1 MGLTRYMVYGP
12 PDGPPQPDRVDW
24 TEARNLPTH
33 DPEAAARF
41 MRATAND
48 SERVEKPVYH
58 LSISFDPH
66 DPVNREVMRQV
77 VDRTLRDLGLQEHQA
92 LIVAHKDRAHAH
104 VHVMVNRVHP
114 EHCTAWSNSWDFPR
128 IELSLREQERQHGL
142 RVVPGKHSR
151 GPGHERARP
160 LIRGDAEFLKRV
172 QREAGPHLTGARSWA
187 ELEQGLAG
195 HGLSV
200 RVHHGGFVVT
210 DGVRK
215 VKASEVDRTASRK
228 HLERR
233 LGALGA
239 YRARQAM
246 AARTLAERAT
256 RVHAAPQPHGREP
269 RELAPPPPPEAP
281 TSRAPAQPVAGRHP
295 APATPSARVP
305 ANEQKRPTL
314 PPPALR
320 QVSELVREA
329 ILLQAEARELG
340 DVFEANYVEAPR
352 EAARLKALRQR
363 AVDDA
368 RDLREVLGRVY
379 ADQADAL
386 RKLVAYEREHGTA
399 RVLQALRETPRHFG
413 TIRSRY
419 LRTAPA
425 LKHLPEAVDA
435 LQRTLRSSREA
446 PSRDALAAAQNRAE
460 EGVEIG
466 ITAREARSSV
476 FQRLVQCEREAAD
489 LLRPLIDRSSPERIA
504 AQLAHLLPPE
514 DHEAAEIAARFLK
527 LPSQL
532 RGRDHE
538 PRAEWD

>member
-1 MGLTRYMVYGP
+1 
-12 PDGPPQPDRVDW
+12 
-24 TEARNLPTH
+24 
-33 DPEAAARF
+33 
-41 MRATAND
+41 
-48 SERVEKPVYH
+48 
-58 LSISFDPH
+58 
-66 DPVNREVMRQV
+66 
-77 VDRTLRDLGLQEHQA
+77 
-92 LIVAHKDRAHAH
+92 
-104 VHVMVNRVHP
+104 
-114 EHCTAWSNSWDFPR
+114 
-128 IELSLREQERQHGL
+128 
-142 RVVPGKHSR
+142 VVPGRHSR
-151 GPGHERARP
+151 VPGHERARP
-160 LIRGDAEFLKRV
+160 LVRGDAEFLNRV

-187 ELEQGLAG
+187 ELENGLAG

-215 VKASEVDRTASRK
+215 VKASEVDRAASRK

-233 LGALGA
+233 LGALGE
-239 YRARQAM
+239 YRARQAV

-256 RVHAAPQPHGREP
+256 RVHAAPQPQGQEP
-269 RELAPPPPPEAP
+269 RELAPSPLPEAP
-281 TSRAPAQPVAGRHP
+281 TPRAPTQPAAVRHA
-295 APATPSARVP
+295 APAAPSARVP
-305 ANEQKRPTL
+305 ANEQEPRPTL

-399 RVLQALRETPRHFG
+399 RLLQALRETPRHFG

-419 LRTAPA
+419 LRTVPA

-446 PSRDALAAAQNRAE
+446 PSRDALAAAQKRAE